1 MAATRKSAKSGG
13 KKGKT
18 PRRAPARTPEAREKQ
33 LIAMSMDLAEE
44 RIRNGTASNQLLVHF
59 LKLGS
64 TREKKEQEFI
74 DKRNENLDAK
84 TKAIY
89 KQESVEKLY
98 QEALDAMRIYS
109 GQTNEEEL
117 SEVDEV
123 L

>member
-74 DKRNENLDAK
+74 DKRNENLDA
-84 TKAIY
+84 IY